1 MSKGKAYFESFVSDD
16 GSFLVRVY
24 GRGEFTNGKIL
35 VEVRGQAE
43 NHAEGIKKAYEIG
56 TKEVEGVK

>member
-1 MSKGKAYFESFVSDD
+1 MSKGKAYFESFVGDD

-35 VEVRGQAE
+35 AEVRGQAKD
-43 NHAEGIKKAYEIG
+43 HAEGIKKAYDIG
-56 TKEVEGVK
+56 TKEVEGVQ